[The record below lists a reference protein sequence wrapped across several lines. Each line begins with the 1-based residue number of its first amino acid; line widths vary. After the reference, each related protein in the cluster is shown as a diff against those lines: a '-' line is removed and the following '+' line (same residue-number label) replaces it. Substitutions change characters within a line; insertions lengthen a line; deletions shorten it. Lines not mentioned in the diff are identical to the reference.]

1 MNTKNILL
9 IALCTIVTLSCHAIA
24 KQQLTQGILIAIEG
38 IDGAGKSTL
47 AQAVSAFLE
56 ENGFD
61 ILLTREPGH
70 SALGKEIRE
79 LVQTQTMPI
88 SSRAEFLL
96 FAADRA
102 QHFTE
107 LIIPALQQNRLVIS
121 DRIADSSL
129 AYQGYGRGLDTQI
142 LRTINAWA
150 MESIVPHLTI
160 FVRVPVPTALER
172 CRKRPSLSVFEHEQF
187 LDKVAAGFEEIY
199 QNRND
204 VVVVDGTNS
213 PEFLT
218 QQIYCAITQWI
229 ETNNLL
235 HNN

>member
-1 MNTKNILL
+1 MT
-9 IALCTIVTLSCHAIA
+9 TFGSHATTR
-24 KQQLTQGILIAIEG
+24 QQLTQGILIAIEG

-47 AQAVSAFLE
+47 AQAVSTFLQD
-56 ENGFD
+56 NGFD

-102 QHFTE
+102 QHFAE
-107 LIIPALQQNRLVIS
+107 LIIPALQQNKLVIS

-129 AYQGYGRGLDTQI
+129 AYQGYGRGLDTQT
-142 LRTINAWA
+142 LRTVNTWA
-150 MESIVPHLTI
+150 MESIIPHLTI
-160 FVRVPVPTALER
+160 FVRVPVLIALER

-199 QNRND
+199 QNRSD
-204 VVVVDGTNS
+204 VIVIDGTES

-218 QQIYCAITQWI
+218 QQICDAITRWI